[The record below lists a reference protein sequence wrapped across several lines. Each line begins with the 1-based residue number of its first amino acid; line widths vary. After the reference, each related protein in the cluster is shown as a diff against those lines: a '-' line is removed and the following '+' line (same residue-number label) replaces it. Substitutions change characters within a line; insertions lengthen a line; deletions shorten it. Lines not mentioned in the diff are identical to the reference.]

1 MSNHHLTEDAASEV
15 PPHPELA
22 NLTAPLPQGH
32 YLPVTRCGQLLAT
45 AGMTPRVRGDLQFA
59 GTVGAEVSL
68 DTAREAAQIAV
79 RNALMALTLEDHE
92 LADTQLLR
100 MTVYVAAEATFR
112 DHSRVADAAS
122 EILKNVLG
130 ERGVCARSAI
140 GVSSLPSGACVEIE
154 LTAVLEE

>member
-1 MSNHHLTEDAASEV
+1 
-15 PPHPELA
+15 
-22 NLTAPLPQGH
+22 
-32 YLPVTRCGQLLAT
+32 
-45 AGMTPRVRGDLQFA
+45 
-59 GTVGAEVSL
+59 
-68 DTAREAAQIAV
+68 
-79 RNALMALTLEDHE
+79 MALTLEDHE